1 MKGNQLKTQNAA
13 LNVDILVKQTIILT
27 HCKTVPMIPVRNDI
41 LNVLSISLVVS
52 AIYEYKPRFM
62 HIYPPKH
69 PSIPAN
75 NILSRAIHAFQ

>member
-1 MKGNQLKTQNAA
+1 
-13 LNVDILVKQTIILT
+13 
-27 HCKTVPMIPVRNDI
+27 MIPVRNDI
-41 LNVLSISLVVS
+41 LNVLSRSLVVS

-75 NILSRAIHAFQ
+75 NILPRAIHDFQ